1 MLKGHHCMILF
12 ECSSPICSLVE
23 AQYKPCGCRV
33 IPDHRLE
40 LQFQRILIISCIR
53 LLDHWVKFGYN
64 IDHQLSVNS
73 KKKKILLLL
82 LFRALLTA
90 MLLRRSGNWSVG
102 KISSVSNIWYIPP
115 DISRYLLLNRYSN
128 NLGVIWVSLC
138 RAGKMAENTLVGPVG
153 PF

>member
-23 AQYKPCGCRV
+23 DQYKPCGCRV

-102 KISSVSNIWYIPP
+102 KISFL
-115 DISRYLLLNRYSN
+115 DISRYIFFKVNPPCDQTWWDSP
-128 NLGVIWVSLC
+128 VFSIVSCLSYVLD
-138 RAGKMAENTLVGPVG
+138 AKNTLVGPVG
-153 PF
+153 LF